1 VTDMVNSK
9 SDFVKF
15 VIATVRS
22 VTDFERSVIQTVK
35 SATDITQS
43 VTDFTRSEP
52 FLRQNELLWSAATG
66 RGVLKRGHVR
76 AFQDGP
82 FI

>member
-1 VTDMVNSK
+1 VTDTVNSK
-9 SDFVKF
+9 ADLVKS
-15 VIATVRS
+15 VIATV
-22 VTDFERSVIQTVK
+22 RSVIQTVK